1 MDWASHSLGL
11 LHSTHALGTFNDL
24 VQCNS
29 LIITSKVI
37 VLCQEQHA
45 VTFLQHIVRLA
56 HQYLTTKCQAE
67 HACGDGNKHSIDFY
81 LALTHWNTWTVPEAL
96 LSLCHLVIIMSAGT

>member
-1 MDWASHSLGL
+1 MDQASCSLGL
-11 LHSTHALGTFNDL
+11 LYSTHALGTFNDL
-24 VQCNS
+24 IQCDG
-29 LIITSKVI
+29 LIITSKII

-56 HQYLTTKCQAE
+56 HQYLTTTCQSEQAR
-67 HACGDGNKHSIDFY
+67 GDNY